1 MQFYAR
7 LGNLPCVTTRVYV
20 VYMFGKHIHALN
32 LLNISII
39 RGVFPECVY
48 VWRLILKKNR
58 ILCAHPSLILRSAS
72 VLPPFQN
79 RCKAVSAPIG
89 RANLERRHR
98 ERRESEGGVNEK

>member
-7 LGNLPCVTTRVYV
+7 LRNLPCVTTRVYV

-48 VWRLILKKNR
+48 VWRLILKKITLVNAR
-58 ILCAHPSLILRSAS
+58 KLKRHFFAEKSA
-72 VLPPFQN
+72 
-79 RCKAVSAPIG
+79 
-89 RANLERRHR
+89 
-98 ERRESEGGVNEK
+98 